1 MIGMMVYVVLL
12 DGAYGAQIEKIF
24 TTKIKAEACRAELQK
39 QYPGYCFYI
48 EEYWAI

>member
-1 MIGMMVYVVLL
+1 MMVYVVLL

-24 TTKIKAEACRAELQK
+24 TIKAKAEAYRTELQK

-48 EEYWAI
+48 EEHWAM

>member
-1 MIGMMVYVVLL
+1 MMVYVVLL

-24 TTKIKAEACRAELQK
+24 TTKIKAEACRMELQK